1 MFVSTEFSKIRHDVN
16 NKIATLD
23 ASLSAMRIYL
33 QRVAD
38 AGDNQE
44 LRQKATVQLQ
54 EISADMVMVS
64 EQMQELIGKL

>member
-1 MFVSTEFSKIRHDVN
+1 MSTEFSRIRHDVN

-64 EQMQELIGKL
+64 GQMQELIGKL